1 MTWWKNGGVPRLL
14 TAESVGAYLLDVLE
28 DLRRRVVSEAEMDGT
43 DRSARGIAGGEEGS
57 SLLVPRPI

>member
-1 MTWWKNGGVPRLL
+1 MPWWKNGGVPRLL

-28 DLRRRVVSEAEMDGT
+28 DLRRLVVSEAEKDCPG
-43 DRSARGIAGGEEGS
+43 RSARGIEGGEGGS